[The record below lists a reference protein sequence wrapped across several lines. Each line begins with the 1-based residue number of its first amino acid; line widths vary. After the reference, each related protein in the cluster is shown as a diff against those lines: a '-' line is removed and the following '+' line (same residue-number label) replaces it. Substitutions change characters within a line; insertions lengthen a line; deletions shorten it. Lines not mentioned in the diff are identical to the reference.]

1 MSRRTEI
8 TIEMERHLIVRR
20 GGRESRTAFCG
31 FCQKDAA
38 MLTTDNAA
46 RIAKCSS
53 WAIFGW
59 VGLGWLHFTETDE
72 GILLI
77 CRDSLGNLLNTK

>member
-8 TIEMERHLIVRR
+8 TIEVERHVIVRR
-20 GGRESRTAFCG
+20 GGRQNRTAFCG
-31 FCQKDAA
+31 LCQKNAV
-38 MLTTDNAA
+38 MLTTDSAA
-46 RIAKCSS
+46 LIAKCSS

-77 CRDSLGNLLNTK
+77 CRNSLDDLLNTK